1 LAGDC
6 GAGSRSAQ
14 LTPTSTWL
22 NFRGSGCHRLARADR
37 QRLGVV
43 VDHWRI
49 AGDLHDHVI
58 QRLFATG
65 LSLQSIAAT
74 VNDEIIE
81 QRLTRTVD
89 ELDETIQQIRS
100 TIFGLRENSS
110 GSLRGA
116 VLAVVDQL
124 APVLPVRPD
133 IQLVGPL
140 DTVVDHAIVGD
151 VEAVLRESLT
161 NVAKHAQASK
171 IRVRIQADGQHLA
184 ITVTDMESD
193 WVTAPDTAAWQICT
207 VVLSVMVATSVSV
220 MLRKGVC
227 VCNGRS
233 RFRSDEPQADPGLH
247 P

>member
-1 LAGDC
+1 M
-6 GAGSRSAQ
+6 
-14 LTPTSTWL
+14 
-22 NFRGSGCHRLARADR
+22 
-37 QRLGVV
+37 
-43 VDHWRI
+43 
-49 AGDLHDHVI
+49 
-58 QRLFATG
+58 
-65 LSLQSIAAT
+65 QSIAAT

-133 IQLVGPL
+133 TQLVGPL

-171 IRVRIQADGQHLA
+171 IRVWIQADGQRLA
-184 ITVTDMESD
+184 ITVTDNGTGLGQSTRRSGLANLHRRAERYGGDFS
-193 WVTAPDTAAWQICT
+193 VGNAPEGG
-207 VVLSVMVATSVSV
+207 
-220 MLRKGVC
+220 LRLQW
-227 VCNGRS
+227 S
-233 RFRSDEPQADPGLH
+233 IPLQE
-247 P
+247 

>member
-1 LAGDC
+1 M
-6 GAGSRSAQ
+6 
-14 LTPTSTWL
+14 
-22 NFRGSGCHRLARADR
+22 
-37 QRLGVV
+37 
-43 VDHWRI
+43 
-49 AGDLHDHVI
+49 
-58 QRLFATG
+58 
-65 LSLQSIAAT
+65 
-74 VNDEIIE
+74 NDEIIE
-81 QRLTRTVD
+81 QRLTRTID

-100 TIFGLRENSS
+100 TIFGLRENS

-184 ITVTDMESD
+184 ITVTDNGIGLGHS
-193 WVTAPDTAAWQICT
+193 TRRSGLAICT